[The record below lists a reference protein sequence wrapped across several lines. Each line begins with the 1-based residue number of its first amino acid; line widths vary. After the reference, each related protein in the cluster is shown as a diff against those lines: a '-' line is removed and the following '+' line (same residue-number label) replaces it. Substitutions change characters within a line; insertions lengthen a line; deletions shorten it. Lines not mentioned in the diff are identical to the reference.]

1 MADRLQQQ
9 TLSFR
14 ISEAL
19 RDRLERA
26 KQLVVSKT
34 GASVTTS
41 DIAKQFLESARED
54 RLEVVDLMAN
64 PTERLLEVRHKV
76 EAQRVLSKPE
86 WIMVAYFIQQG
97 LEAFSDDTPSQISRE
112 SFIAVLD
119 AFLAAYELRR
129 GHSVLDYFYFHNL
142 PDDLELR
149 RGGEGPHSDNVT
161 PDIVKKAVKE
171 IRREL
176 SNPAAKSRPVL
187 AGRNL
192 YVLLEED
199 SVAGGDKL
207 SRALRPYWEPLWKL
221 AARGHYYMSNQP
233 IREKP
238 MPLEERFNRKAIPP
252 VSVAGFTLSFA
263 RGEGNDFSVLITFP
277 GIRGPLYPIDGY
289 PAMSEF
295 RMMLGALDPEA
306 SEQNWKGKHF
316 FAYVIDGEK
325 EKNIGFRAR
334 DNGITLTLTRKE
346 WDSMRELFHRA
357 WQLPEVREMWEGL
370 ILEYG
375 EL

>member
-26 KQLVVSKT
+26 KQLLISKT
-34 GASVTTS
+34 GNAVTTS
-41 DIAKQFLESARED
+41 DVAKQFLESARED

-64 PTERLLEVRHKV
+64 PTERLIEIRHKV
-76 EAQRVLSKPE
+76 ESQRVLSRPE
-86 WIMVAYFIQQG
+86 WIMLAYFIQQG
-97 LEAFSDDTPSQISRE
+97 LEAFSSDTPTMVSRE
-112 SFIAVLD
+112 SFVAALD

-129 GHSVLDYFYFHNL
+129 GPSVLDYFYVSNL
-142 PDDLELR
+142 PGDFLPV
-149 RGGEGPHSDNVT
+149 GGAEVSRSGSVM
-161 PDIVKKAVKE
+161 PDVVKKAVKE

-176 SNPAAKSRPVL
+176 SNPTKKTLPML

-192 YVLLEED
+192 FVLLEEENI
-199 SVAGGDKL
+199 GGGEKL
-207 SRALRPYWEPLWKL
+207 HRALLPHWEPLWKL
-221 AARGHYYMSNQP
+221 AARGHYYMSKQP

-238 MPLEERFNRKAIPP
+238 RPLEERFNREAIPP
-252 VSVAGFTLSFA
+252 VSVERFTLSFA

-277 GIRGPLYPIDGY
+277 GIRGPLYPIGSY

-295 RMMLGALDPEA
+295 RRMLETLDAEGK
-306 SEQNWKGKHF
+306 ERYWKGEHF
-316 FAYVIDGEK
+316 FAYVMDGEK
-325 EKNIGFRAR
+325 EKDIGFRAR
-334 DNGITLTLTRKE
+334 DNGITLTLTGKE
-346 WDSMRELFHRA
+346 WKAMRELFHRA